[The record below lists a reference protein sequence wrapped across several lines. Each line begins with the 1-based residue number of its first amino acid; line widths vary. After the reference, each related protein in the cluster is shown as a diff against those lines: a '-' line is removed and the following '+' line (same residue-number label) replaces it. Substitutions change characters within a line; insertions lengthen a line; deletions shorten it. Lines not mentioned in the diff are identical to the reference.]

1 MSATLP
7 IVIEGFLDSETK
19 KQLRHRATTAP
30 IDTISNLYVLVHQ
43 VVNRGVWAALKMSN
57 ETIYL
62 ISKKPSYLCLQ
73 I

>member
-19 KQLRHRATTAP
+19 KQLRQRATTAP

-43 VVNRGVWAALKMSN
+43 VVNRGV
-57 ETIYL
+57 
-62 ISKKPSYLCLQ
+62 
-73 I
+73 